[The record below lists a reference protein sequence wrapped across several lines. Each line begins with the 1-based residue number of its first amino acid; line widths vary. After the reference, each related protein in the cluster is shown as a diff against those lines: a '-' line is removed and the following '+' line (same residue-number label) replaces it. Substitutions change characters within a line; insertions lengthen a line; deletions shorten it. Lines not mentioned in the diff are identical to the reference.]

1 MAKNKKGGNPYVNA
15 KKENIEKLKEKLKA
29 EKVKS
34 AEEQWKD
41 LLATMSEE
49 EAKDFLTKID
59 LLVREQ
65 NLTEREE
72 AVKSI
77 QAEFEGI
84 EQELAH
90 RDDEQNELQEKS
102 L

>member
-41 LLATMSEE
+41 TGDYERRGSEGFF
-49 EAKDFLTKID
+49 D
-59 LLVREQ
+59 
-65 NLTEREE
+65 
-72 AVKSI
+72 
-77 QAEFEGI
+77 
-84 EQELAH
+84 
-90 RDDEQNELQEKS
+90 
-102 L
+102 